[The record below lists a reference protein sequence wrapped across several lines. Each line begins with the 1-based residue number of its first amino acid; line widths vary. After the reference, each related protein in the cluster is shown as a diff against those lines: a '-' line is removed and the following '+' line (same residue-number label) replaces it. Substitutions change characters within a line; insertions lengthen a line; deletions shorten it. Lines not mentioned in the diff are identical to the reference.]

1 MMVVIDVLCEAIDSI
16 FYLFILLLLSSFSIL
31 LNKLTH
37 LFICL
42 LFLLYSLALVFN
54 SPPVTSRRQKQ
65 EEGANN
71 SQIQI
76 WFVS

>member
-16 FYLFILLLLSSFSIL
+16 FYLLILLLLSSFSIL

-42 LFLLYSLALVFN
+42 LFLYSLALVFN
-54 SPPVTSRRQKQ
+54 SPPATSRRQKQ
-65 EEGANN
+65 EEGADN
-71 SQIQI
+71 SQI
-76 WFVS
+76 